1 MAIGCSPF
9 RWSAPYQLSKVFM
22 KAVVLVAVAA
32 LLAGCA
38 GGPRID
44 SSHTSLGQDSR
55 AQFIVLH
62 YTSADL
68 ARSLELLEQDQV
80 SSHYLIGE
88 SPPTIYRL
96 VDEDRRAWH
105 AGESEWRGRTWLN
118 SSSIGIELVN
128 PGYVEGPQ
136 GRLWYPY
143 SEQQI
148 DALIELL
155 KDIMARHGLG
165 PEAIVGHSDIAPQ
178 RKVDPGPLFPWKR
191 LADAGLLPWAGCRRG
206 GTPAGVVRHR
216 AARCRLVP
224 GPIAHAGLQGASA
237 WASGPG
243 DTQRDRRVS
252 DEVPSDALRRRARCP
267 DRGAAANLESGSIE
281 GWQQLR
287 VASQIGR
294 AT

>member
-1 MAIGCSPF
+1 
-9 RWSAPYQLSKVFM
+9 M
-22 KAVVLVAVAA
+22 KAVILIAMAVLLV
-32 LLAGCA
+32 GCA
-38 GGPRID
+38 SGLRID

-68 ARSLELLEQDQV
+68 ARSLDILKQDQV

-88 SPPTIYRL
+88 SPATIYRL

-105 AGESEWRGRTWLN
+105 AGESEWQGRTWLN

-128 PGYVEGPQ
+128 QGYVDGPQ

-155 KDIMARHGLG
+155 KDIMARHGLAPG
-165 PEAIVGHSDIAPQ
+165 AIVGHSDIAPQ

-191 LADAGLLPWAGCRRG
+191 LADAGLVPWPDAEVVERQQQLFAVNLPD
-206 GTPAGVVRHR
+206 
-216 AARCRLVP
+216 
-224 GPIAHAGLQGASA
+224 IAWFQEQLRLQGYK
-237 WASGPG
+237 
-243 DTQRDRRVS
+243 
-252 DEVPSDALRRRARCP
+252 VPRHGQLDLETRNVIAAFQMKYRPARFDGEPDATTAAMLQALNQAR
-267 DRGAAANLESGSIE
+267 
-281 GWQQLR
+281 
-287 VASQIGR
+287 
-294 AT
+294 